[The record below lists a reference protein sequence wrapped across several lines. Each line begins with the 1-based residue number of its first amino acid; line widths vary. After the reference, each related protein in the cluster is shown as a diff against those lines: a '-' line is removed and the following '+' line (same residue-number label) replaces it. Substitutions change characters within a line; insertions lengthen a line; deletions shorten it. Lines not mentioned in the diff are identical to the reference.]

1 MRILQNQTELCN
13 ARVANTFGTRFM
25 GLMFKKHLDDA
36 SGLLIQK
43 CSSIHTCFMR
53 FTIDVI
59 YLDKDYTVLFAETVA
74 PWKIGKIVK
83 HTKHVLE
90 LPQGKKEAYHVGVKL
105 ELIER

>member
-1 MRILQNQTELCN
+1 MRILQNQIELCDVT
-13 ARVANTFGTRFM
+13 VANTFATRFM
-25 GLMFKKHLDDA
+25 GLMFKRHLDDT

-43 CSSIHTCFMR
+43 CSGIHTCFMR

-74 PWKIGKIVK
+74 PWRIGKIVK

-90 LPQGKKEAYHVGVKL
+90 LPQGKKEAYPIGTKL

>member
-1 MRILQNQTELCN
+1 MRILQNQIELCD
-13 ARVANTFGTRFM
+13 AAVANTFCTRFI

-43 CSSIHTCFMR
+43 CSGIHTCFMR
-53 FTIDVI
+53 FNIDVI
-59 YLDKDYTVLFAETVA
+59 YLDKDYTVIFAETVT
-74 PWKIGKIVK
+74 PWRIGKIVK

-90 LPQGKKEAYHVGVKL
+90 LPQGKKEAYQIGTKL